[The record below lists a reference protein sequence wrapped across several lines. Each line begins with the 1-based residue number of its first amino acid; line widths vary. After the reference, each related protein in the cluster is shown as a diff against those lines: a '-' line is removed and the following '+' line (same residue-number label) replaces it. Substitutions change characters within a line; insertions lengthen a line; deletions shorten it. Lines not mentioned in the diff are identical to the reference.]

1 MRSEHAFER
10 VGCCFSS
17 AKSFLHCILQVAKD
31 NAASFCQHL
40 GYSKANMHF
49 IKGHIEYLDKAGIP
63 DDSINIVISNCVINL
78 SPDKQRVLQE
88 TYRVLAPGG
97 EFYFSDVYCDRR
109 LPQSVRDHKVC
120 CVLVGTSTVVPVV
133 GCADGSQRPS
143 HPLSLPG
150 CTLNVQGG

>member
-1 MRSEHAFER
+1 M
-10 VGCCFSS
+10 
-17 AKSFLHCILQVAKD
+17 I
-31 NAASFCQHL
+31 
-40 GYSKANMHF
+40 
-49 IKGHIEYLDKAGIP
+49 
-63 DDSINIVISNCVINL
+63 
-78 SPDKQRVLQE
+78 
-88 TYRVLAPGG
+88 LAPGV
-97 EFYFSDVYCDRR
+97 EFYFSDVYCDSR

>member
-1 MRSEHAFER
+1 MLCSEL
-10 VGCCFSS
+10 G
-17 AKSFLHCILQVAKD
+17 AKSFLQCVLQVAKD
-31 NAASFCQHL
+31 NAASFCQQL

-88 TYRVLAPGG
+88 AYRVLAPGG

-109 LPQSVRDHKVC
+109 LPQRVRDHKVC
-120 CVLVGTSTVVPVV
+120 CVPVV
-133 GCADGSQRPS
+133 AMVRCAHGNQHPS
-143 HPLSLPG
+143 HPLLRPG
-150 CTLNVQGG
+150 CTLSIQGVVLVLR